1 MSLEN
6 FKDGYKVSSGS
17 EIAQNEKNDCV
28 VRALANAFEIS
39 YNLSHKFVELV
50 MERKAKKGTQM
61 FDTHMRAIANS
72 GGVEFEREGQLN
84 LFDGGVKK
92 VKVHFVGTSPKLGGV
107 LFNPKYTWTNKCAYT
122 VKEFAQKF
130 NKGTFILTVKK
141 HALTIKNGI
150 IIDNGDMKFNGYRRP
165 VLHAYKVEC

>member
-1 MSLEN
+1 MVGRLKEDKSL
-6 FKDGYKVSSGS
+6 
-17 EIAQNEKNDCV
+17 
-28 VRALANAFEIS
+28 
-39 YNLSHKFVELV
+39 
-50 MERKAKKGTQM
+50 
-61 FDTHMRAIANS
+61 AIY
-72 GGVEFEREGQLN
+72 G
-84 LFDGGVKK
+84 
-92 VKVHFVGTSPKLGGV
+92 VGTSPKLGGG